1 MKRANKAP
9 FFLLWKGLCAGFMV
23 WACLVTAGSG
33 YAATIN
39 FNASIEDGTVLKG
52 ASGSNLNGQVRFGV
66 FWNQDV
72 ANPSFL
78 DEVAVGSIW
87 SSTTA
92 DQRFSALQDSF
103 LSLTSSAISVTNGT
117 FNFSGDAN
125 NEYNTGLVDA
135 NEDLILVSMRDA
147 AIFAFVVDSFSSP
160 TALAVLSATFSTVGD
175 EGDTLSGR
183 TTWGLGFNP
192 VSDPEWGSIDATAN
206 IVIGTALGSPITAVQ
221 LETLSVDSSGTGVA
235 AITPT
240 GPLAPLS
247 TIYGTASPV
256 QTINISGTNLTG
268 NITATAPFGVEVS
281 SDGTTYGITATF
293 LQSGGSVDGTLYVRL
308 AATAPVSGAYDSQNI
323 VLSSGAINVNVTT
336 AASGNS
342 VAAKALT
349 ISGLTAANKDFDGT
363 TAVTVS
369 GTPTFVG
376 LANGEVYS
384 VSGSVAWAFPNSTV
398 GDNKGLTQSG
408 SYTSPSGNYS
418 VTQPTLTASIR
429 AIPALRLLTIG
440 TPVFA
445 NGNTTVMHTFAG
457 NTNAT
462 YQFEFKSSLT
472 ETWKTHPV
480 VVNAGNNFSVT
491 FTNTGVNSTNE
502 WKNKMF
508 FRVKNS

>member
-23 WACLVTAGSG
+23 WACLVAAGSG
-33 YAATIN
+33 YAVTIN
-39 FNASIEDGTVLKG
+39 FDSSIADGTVLKD
-52 ASGSNLNGQVRFGV
+52 ASGDNLDGEVRFGV
-66 FWNQDV
+66 FWNQNS

-78 DEVAVGSIW
+78 DEAAVGSIW
-87 SSTTA
+87 STNSA
-92 DQRFSALQDSF
+92 SQRFSALQSRF
-103 LSLTSSAISVTNGT
+103 LSLTSLDILVTNGS
-117 FNFSGDAN
+117 FNFSGTAN
-125 NEYNTGLVDA
+125 NAYDTGMVDL
-135 NEDLILVSMRDA
+135 NEDPILVSMRDA

-160 TALAVLSATFSTVGD
+160 TALAVLSAVFATVGD
-175 EGDTLSGR
+175 EAAIQGSN
-183 TTWGLGFNP
+183 TTWALRFNS
-192 VSDPEWGSIDATAN
+192 VSDEWGPIVATAN
-206 IVIGTALGSPITAVQ
+206 IVIGTALGSPIGSVQ

-268 NITATAPFGVEVS
+268 NITATAPTGVEVS

-323 VLSSGAINVNVTT
+323 VLSSGAIIVNVTT

-363 TAVTVS
+363 TVATVT
-369 GTPTFVG
+369 GTPSFVG
-376 LANGEVYS
+376 LANGETYP
-384 VSGSVAWAFPNSTV
+384 VSGSVAWAFSESTV
-398 GDNKGLTQSG
+398 GDNKTLIQTG
-408 SYTSPSGNYS
+408 SYSAPSGNYS
-418 VTQPTLTASIR
+418 VGQPTLTASIR

-472 ETWKTHPV
+472 ETWKSHPE
-480 VVNAGNNFSVT
+480 VVNAGSNFSVT

>member
-1 MKRANKAP
+1 MKRAYKAP
-9 FFLLWKGLCAGFMV
+9 FFLSWKGLCAGFMV

-87 SSTTA
+87 SSTPVGE
-92 DQRFSALQDSF
+92 RFSALQSRF

-135 NEDLILVSMRDA
+135 NEDPILVSMRDA

-160 TALAVLSATFSTVGD
+160 TALAVLSAVFSKVGD
-175 EGDTLSGR
+175 ENDFFDGR
-183 TTWGLGFNP
+183 TTWGLAFNS
-192 VSDPEWGSIDATAN
+192 VSDEWGSTVATAN
-206 IVIGTALGSPITAVQ
+206 TVVGTAGGSPISSVQ
-221 LETLSVDSSGTGVA
+221 LVALSGGVGA
-235 AITPT
+235 AISST
-240 GPLAPLS
+240 GALAPLI
-247 TIYGTASPV
+247 TIYGTPSSV
-256 QTINISGTNLTG
+256 QTVNISGTNLTD
-268 NITATAPFGVEVS
+268 NITATAPTGVEVS
-281 SDGTTYGITATF
+281 SDGTTYGSTAIF
-293 LQSGGSVDGTLYVRL
+293 GRSGGSVAGSLRVRL

-323 VLSSGAINVNVTT
+323 VLSSGAIIVNVTT

-363 TAVTVS
+363 TVATVT
-369 GTPTFVG
+369 GTPSFVG
-376 LANGEVYS
+376 LANGETYP
-384 VSGSVAWAFPNSTV
+384 VSGSVAWAFPESTV
-398 GDNKGLTQSG
+398 GDNKTLIQTG
-408 SYTSPSGNYS
+408 SYSAPSGNYS
-418 VTQPTLTASIR
+418 VGQPTLTASIR